1 MRIVEERIKKEFDA
15 YLKKTIKNTIINFA
29 KKEAHTRHRETS
41 LELLKEN
48 SYDDSVSFLFEN
60 KIEELFED
68 DKLSKIVAAL
78 PEETKKILKLSILDD
93 YNSKEIAQIIGK
105 SDSRIRHIIN
115 DVLKEIRKKY
125 EE

>member
-1 MRIVEERIKKEFDA
+1 MRIVEERVKKEFDA

-29 KKEAHTRHRETS
+29 KQEAHTRHIETS

-48 SYDDSVSFLFEN
+48 SYDDSVSFLFDN

-68 DKLSKIVAAL
+68 DKLSKIVSAL
-78 PEETKKILKLSILDD
+78 SDETKKILKLSILDN

-115 DVLKEIRKKY
+115 DALKEIRKKY